1 MRCFHCNNENPD
13 TLPFDRPL
21 DGGRAFA
28 QVCLACGH
36 SLGIRPRIDDDP
48 PITPVGLSDQEMA
61 RLRFLQW
68 RLKSMPYSED
78 QPLSAA

>member
-1 MRCFHCNNENPD
+1 MRCFHCSYENPD

-28 QVCLACGH
+28 QVCLSCGH
-36 SLGIRPRIDDDP
+36 SLGIRPRIESDP
-48 PITPVGLSDQEMA
+48 PITPSGLSDEELA

-68 RLKSMPYSED
+68 RLKYARGSED